1 MKKGNKQKKK
11 KNQVNRVRYH
21 PFLVSSQI
29 PKSSGEDEVDRNNPR
44 WRKDTL
50 SALAPQ
56 LRRLQKWGAAEVR
69 GAGSH
74 EKEPWRVQGLLSRE
88 GESSLLAPSLLL
100 LVLTGRKQM
109 AQSHGFNW
117 E

>member
-1 MKKGNKQKKK
+1 MKKRETNKQ
-11 KNQVNRVRYH
+11 KNQVNRVRYN

-56 LRRLQKWGAAEVR
+56 IRRLQKWGAAEVR
-69 GAGSH
+69 VAGS
-74 EKEPWRVQGLLSRE
+74 LLD
-88 GESSLLAPSLLL
+88 GKP
-100 LVLTGRKQM
+100 
-109 AQSHGFNW
+109 
-117 E
+117 